1 MKRLKSS
8 RDNCDIALP
17 SVDYVAVE
25 LDDVGYNK
33 FIPETFLADMLLTSK
48 LLLQHIEIT
57 DDYYKQ
63 IAQLLDS
70 FKIKSWVEDTV
81 KVLKLLSERY
91 DLREFERYALGEKDL
106 KLEDVGA
113 SFNYPFELDSI
124 SEDVQLLL
132 NISDEQMNEIEELPE
147 DVVDVL
153 TIATGIGKF
162 GQTRAIHQNTEA
174 TPMSRYGEIAK
185 VKHHHFADPLFHY
198 KFAVKAYDVD
208 RDVTQSVKAKRLV
221 LAFFFDN
228 VINMQK
234 VSRLLK
240 LLGVLAI
247 TSDAPELVV
256 YELYNDTYV
265 KTELFSKE
273 EIIRYFKSPFQRRLF
288 SISNNKLLKRI
299 TSENPGSQV
308 VFIPNTSDTLT
319 TSITSLAG
327 CSINVI
333 APRVGPYNKNYQN
346 VCRKTRGKFITL

>member
-1 MKRLKSS
+1 MKRLKGS

-57 DDYYKQ
+57 NDYYKQ

-91 DLREFERYALGEKDL
+91 DLREFERYALGEKDI

-113 SFNYPFELDSI
+113 SFNYPFELDDI

-132 NISDEQMNEIEELPE
+132 NISDDQMKEIEEIPE
-147 DVVDVL
+147 NVVDVL

-162 GQTRAIHQNTEA
+162 GQTRAIHQNTEM
-174 TPMSRYGEIAK
+174 TSMSRYGEITK

-208 RDVTQSVKAKRLV
+208 RDVTQAVKAKRLV

-228 VINMQK
+228 ATNMQT
-234 VSRLLK
+234 VSGLLK
-240 LLGVLAI
+240 LLGVLAV
-247 TSDAPELVV
+247 TSETPELVV

-265 KTELFSKE
+265 KTTLHSKE
-273 EIIRYFKSPFQRRLF
+273 EIIKYFKSPFQRRLF
-288 SISNNKLLKRI
+288 SIDNNKILKSI
-299 TSENPGSQV
+299 AGENPGSQI
-308 VFIPNTSDTLT
+308 VFVPNTGNTMNTGIQD
-319 TSITSLAG
+319 LAG

-333 APRVGPYNKNYQN
+333 APKVGPYNKNYQD